1 MIYSK
6 NDKTILLLSTSS
18 GPGGAERMIS
28 ILACSLERLG
38 FRVIV
43 GLFRSGWLKE
53 QCESRGVSVRV
64 LPIRGAL
71 GWMWFRDCARL
82 VSQEKISLIHAHE
95 FSAIVYGWVIACLA
109 GLPFVGT
116 IHGKNYFWEKLRRR
130 LAYQLIGRSGRL
142 IAVSEDL
149 RRFVIDKIW
158 LPERNVRV
166 IYNGVH
172 TSPPVNGSEIVTGR
186 RDLCLGDDALVIGAV
201 GSLYQVKGHQ
211 YLLDAM
217 PAVLIQHPE
226 AVLLLVGRG
235 DLEDSLKNQAMQL
248 GVDKQVRFLGM
259 RDDIPKLLA
268 IMDVFVLPS
277 LSEGLSLALLESMA
291 AGKPAVAT
299 RVGGNVE
306 LVVDRETGLLVESKD
321 PGALAAALCT
331 LLGNGA
337 MREEFGQKAA
347 IRVRESFGA
356 QRMADNYQR
365 LYCNLWGAP

>member
-1 MIYSK
+1 
-6 NDKTILLLSTSS
+6 
-18 GPGGAERMIS
+18 MIS
-28 ILACSLERLG
+28 SLACSLDEMG

-43 GLFRSGWLKE
+43 GLFRPGWLKE
-53 QCESRGVSVRV
+53 QCESSGISVRV

-71 GWMWFRDCARL
+71 GWKWFRDCARL
-82 VSQEKISLIHAHE
+82 VRHEKICLIHAHE
-95 FSAIVYGWVIACLA
+95 FSAIVYGWIIARLA

-130 LAYQLIGRSGRL
+130 LAYQIIGRSGRL

-149 RRFVIDKIW
+149 RRFVIDKIG
-158 LPERNVRV
+158 LPGKNVQV

-172 TSPPVNGSEIVTGR
+172 SSSPAGGSEICTAR
-186 RDLCLGDDALVIGAV
+186 REIGLGDDTLVIGAV

-211 YLLDAM
+211 YLLAAM

-235 DLEDSLKNQAMQL
+235 ALEDSLKNQARQL
-248 GVDKQVRFLGM
+248 SVDKQVRFLGM
-259 RDDIPKLLA
+259 REDIPKLLA
-268 IMDVFVLPS
+268 IMDVFVMPS

-299 RVGGNVE
+299 RVGGNAE
-306 LVVDRETGLLVESKD
+306 LVADGETGLLVESKD
-321 PGALAAALCT
+321 PEALATALCT

-337 MREEFGQKAA
+337 MRKEFGQKAA

-356 QRMADNYQR
+356 RRMADNYQR
-365 LYCNLWGAP
+365 LYSDLWGTA